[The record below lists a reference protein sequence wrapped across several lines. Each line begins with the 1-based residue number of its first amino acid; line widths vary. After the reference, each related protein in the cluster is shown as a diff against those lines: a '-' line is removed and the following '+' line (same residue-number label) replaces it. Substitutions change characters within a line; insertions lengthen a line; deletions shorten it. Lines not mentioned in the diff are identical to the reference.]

1 MQIHVVDADDPAF
14 YVRNMAGMRAR
25 GISPIILYGMS
36 NGVLVMVN
44 RVIEMAQQEDS
55 IDLFQLHGHG
65 GGGIQ
70 NISGGHSDGTPHL
83 AAISNG
89 NFAQIRPILDRLT
102 PYFTSDARI
111 ELMGCSVASNAD
123 GEQLLIKL
131 ARLWGH
137 AIKAGVEVQFS
148 NQPDEVFVFEG
159 PITIAYPDGGLACT
173 TNS

>member
-1 MQIHVVDADDPAF
+1 MQIHVIDAEDPAF
-14 YVRNMAGMRAR
+14 YTRNMNGMRAR
-25 GISPIILYGMS
+25 GITPIVLYGMC
-36 NGVLVMVN
+36 NGVVVMVN
-44 RVIEMAQQEDS
+44 QIIDMAQQPCS

-70 NISGGHSDGTPHL
+70 NISGGHADGTPDL

-89 NFAQIRPILDRLT
+89 NFEQIRPELSRLT
-102 PYFTSDARI
+102 NYFTQDARI

-123 GEQLLIKL
+123 GEQLLVKL

-137 AIKAGVEVQFS
+137 PIKAGVQVQYS

-159 PITIAYPDGGLACT
+159 PITVAYPDGGLACT
-173 TNS
+173 TN